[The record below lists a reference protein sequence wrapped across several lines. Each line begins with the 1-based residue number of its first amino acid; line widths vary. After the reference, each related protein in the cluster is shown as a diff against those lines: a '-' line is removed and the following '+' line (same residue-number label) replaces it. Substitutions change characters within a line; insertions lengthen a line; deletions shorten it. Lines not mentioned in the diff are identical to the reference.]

1 MEWYIILIIVLGVI
15 ALLGVIVYITLK
27 TKRNKQIKE
36 ADEAVEQKVE
46 TSASHL
52 STCFGGNDNIVE
64 IKQSGSRVNVLV
76 KDPAKVDKEAIDKE
90 LSSVMYMGN
99 KIVFIIGSKSE
110 DFSRL
115 LQENIEKA
123 K

>member
-15 ALLGVIVYITLK
+15 ALLGVIIYITLK

>member
-15 ALLGVIVYITLK
+15 ALLGVIIYIILK

-36 ADEAVEQKVE
+36 ADEAVDLKVE

-76 KDPAKVDKEAIDKE
+76 ADPAKVDKEAIDKE

-115 LQENIEKA
+115 LQENIEKT